1 MFAPESR
8 RTTPPLSWNVLASR
22 KACTNSDFAWP
33 RKKRE
38 LTWFRGYLP
47 AAKHELC
54 QLLRKLS
61 TLSGSAHDKLH
72 EPKPRLWGLNFALGG
87 RMQRTN
93 GLFKKL
99 GLLPALGLALVA
111 FLIFLPLV
119 TSSVS
124 AQVTATIPIAAN
136 SCCSVDVNPVSSRVF
151 TSGGASSG
159 QVITMIDGTNNQSL

>member
-111 FLIFLPLV
+111 FLIFLLLV
-119 TSSVS
+119 MSSVS
-124 AQVTATIPIAAN
+124 AQVTATIPISAN
-136 SCCSVDVNPVSSRVF
+136 SCCSRGLNPVSARAF
-151 TSGGASSG
+151 TIAGALFC
-159 QVITMIDGTNNQSL
+159 QLMLL